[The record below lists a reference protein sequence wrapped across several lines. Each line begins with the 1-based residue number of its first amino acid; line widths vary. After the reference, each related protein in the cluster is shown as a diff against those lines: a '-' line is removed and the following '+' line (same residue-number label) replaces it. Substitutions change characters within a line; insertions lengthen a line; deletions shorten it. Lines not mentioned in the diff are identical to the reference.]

1 MTFFKKISLYKVF
14 FYFKKINSS
23 TNGLNIFV
31 TATKVVVGRQGEGE
45 KVGQVVVGMN
55 LVLLMVQV
63 RMVVV
68 VASTFLQLLLDFY

>member
-1 MTFFKKISLYKVF
+1 M
-14 FYFKKINSS
+14 
-23 TNGLNIFV
+23 
-31 TATKVVVGRQGEGE
+31 VVGGQGEGE

-68 VASTFLQLLLDFY
+68 VDSTFLQLLLDFY